1 MMAQTRYRK
10 AMQKTIPMLVAALV
24 LFSGPVHASGFT
36 CAEEIQRGV
45 ASWYGPGFE
54 GALTQSEELFNP
66 ASLSA
71 AHPFLPF
78 GTVVKVVNMRNNKS
92 VTVKVND
99 RGAFD
104 KERVIDLSQGAAQ
117 EIGMIDDGTAAVAI
131 FKCNQ

>member
-1 MMAQTRYRK
+1 MKVQSRYGGAMRK
-10 AMQKTIPMLVAALV
+10 TSVAVIAALILSSNSV
-24 LFSGPVHASGFT
+24 YASGFT

-54 GALTQSEELFNP
+54 GSLTKSEELFNP

-71 AHPFLPF
+71 AHPYLPCGTFL
-78 GTVVKVVNMRNNKS
+78 KVVNMRNNKS

-117 EIGMIDDGTAAVAI
+117 EIDMIDDGTAAVAI

>member
-1 MMAQTRYRK
+1 
-10 AMQKTIPMLVAALV
+10 MQKFIVCLLAVTALIPHPAKANTLA
-24 LFSGPVHASGFT
+24 
-36 CAEEIQRGV
+36 CAEEVQRGV

-54 GALTQSEELFNP
+54 GAKTMSEEAFNP
-66 ASLSA
+66 ASFSA

-78 GTVVKVVNMRNNKS
+78 GTFLKVVNMRNNKS

-104 KERVIDLSQGAAQ
+104 HERVIDLSKGAAQ
-117 EIGMIDDGTAAVAI
+117 ELDMIDDGTAPVAI

>member
-1 MMAQTRYRK
+1 
-10 AMQKTIPMLVAALV
+10 MQKIIASVFAV
-24 LFSGPVHASGFT
+24 LLLAPTTSYASITSCG
-36 CAEEIQRGV
+36 EEVQRGV

-54 GALTQSEELFNP
+54 GAQTQSGAAFNP
-66 ASLSA
+66 ASYSA

-78 GTVVKVVNMRNNKS
+78 GTTVKVVNMRNHKS

-117 EIGMIDDGTAAVAI
+117 EIDMIDDGIAPVAI

>member
-1 MMAQTRYRK
+1 MPKIIACV
-10 AMQKTIPMLVAALV
+10 IAALILMPHAV
-24 LFSGPVHASGFT
+24 LASGLA
-36 CAEEIQRGV
+36 CAEEVERGV

-54 GALTQSEELFNP
+54 GALTKSEELFNP
-66 ASLSA
+66 AAFSA
-71 AHPFLPF
+71 AHPSLPF
-78 GTVVKVVNMRNNKS
+78 GTMVKVVNMRNNKS

-117 EIGMIDDGTAAVAI
+117 EIGMIDAGTAPVAI

>member
-1 MMAQTRYRK
+1 MRK
-10 AMQKTIPMLVAALV
+10 TPIAVIAV
-24 LFSGPVHASGFT
+24 LILSSFPAYATGLT
-36 CAEEIQRGV
+36 CGEEIQRGV

-54 GALTQSEELFNP
+54 GALTKSEELFNP

-71 AHPFLPF
+71 AHPTLPF
-78 GTVVKVVNMRNNKS
+78 GTMLKVVNMRNNKS

-104 KERVIDLSQGAAQ
+104 KERVIDLSQGAAE
-117 EIGMIDDGTAAVAI
+117 EIDMINDGTTAVAI

>member
-1 MMAQTRYRK
+1 MQRVIAVLLTAVILIPQTARAQ
-10 AMQKTIPMLVAALV
+10 PVA
-24 LFSGPVHASGFT
+24 

-54 GALTQSEELFNP
+54 DTLTKSEEAFNP
-66 ASLSA
+66 ALMSA

-78 GTVVKVVNMRNNKS
+78 GTMVKVVNMRNNKS

-104 KERVIDLSQGAAQ
+104 KERVIDLSQGAAR
-117 EIGMIDDGTAAVAI
+117 EIGMINDGTAPVAI

>member
-1 MMAQTRYRK
+1 MSNKVFPCLVIALLWLPFAAQANT
-10 AMQKTIPMLVAALV
+10 L
-24 LFSGPVHASGFT
+24 S

-54 GALTQSEELFNP
+54 GALTKSEEAFNP
-66 ASLSA
+66 ASYSA
-71 AHPFLPF
+71 AHAFLPF
-78 GTVVKVVNMRNNKS
+78 GTYVKVVNMRNHKS

-104 KERVIDLSQGAAQ
+104 KERVIDLSRVAAQ
-117 EIGMIDDGTAAVAI
+117 ELDMIDDGTAPVAI